1 MKRYHPLL
9 VAIHWIMAL
18 MILIS
23 LAAGGLFLANMP
35 PDNPQKILG
44 LRGHMT
50 FGMVIGV
57 LLLIRLAA
65 RVATEHPPHAHT
77 GNELLDRIRTWT
89 HRLFYVLIAGMVL
102 TGLAMAFGAGL
113 FPIVF
118 GGAGETLPPEL
129 AELPQR
135 AAHGLIALALIGLI
149 SLHSA
154 AALRHHFLLKDG
166 LIRRMWFGRQS
177 GQPTAAKSK

>member
-1 MKRYHPLL
+1 MQRHHLL
-9 VAIHWIMAL
+9 VVAIHWIMAL

-23 LAAGGLFLANMP
+23 LAAGGIFLADMP
-35 PDNPQKILG
+35 PDSPQKILG

-50 FGMVIGV
+50 FGMAIGV
-57 LLLIRLAA
+57 LLLVRLAA
-65 RVATEHPPHAHT
+65 RLATEHPPQART
-77 GNELLDRIRTWT
+77 GNDLLDRIGIWT
-89 HRLFYVLIAGMVL
+89 HRLFYALIAGMVL

-118 GGAGETLPPEL
+118 GGAGEALPPEL

-149 SLHSA
+149 ALHSA
-154 AALRHHFLLKDG
+154 AALHHQFHLKDG
-166 LIRRMWFGRQS
+166 LIRRMWFGRRS
-177 GQPTAAKSK
+177 G